1 MYKIIPQTENFTEQV
16 NRLTNDGGDSPLVIR
31 MAGQSHQAVT
41 WDHQISP
48 GVTRHLGEFLG
59 QFLEARSAV
68 SVQHPAYT

>member
-1 MYKIIPQTENFTEQV
+1 MYKIIPQTENFTQQV
-16 NRLTNDGGDSPLVIR
+16 NRQTNDGGDAPLVIR